1 MPHGLSVISVIWL
14 PLKRRPLVL
23 REIKKIV
30 SSVRDKNNTQSDW
43 REDIFYNGRNGNKT
57 EERKKSVG
65 TVRSVRDYFVRL
77 CSFYCILICLLRI
90 YAYLCSI

>member
-30 SSVRDKNNTQSDW
+30 SSVIDKDNSHGDW
-43 REDIFYNGRNGNKT
+43 REDLFYNGRNGNI
-57 EERKKSVG
+57 RKINGKNPW
-65 TVRSVRDYFVRL
+65 DL
-77 CSFYCILICLLRI
+77 WDL
-90 YAYLCSI
+90 